1 MNVKHIAFLRE
12 MSALVKGITLNN
24 NLYKIK
30 DDDEISDADS
40 DEEKF
45 SGHQGASEQSN
56 EESN

>member
-30 DDDEISDADS
+30 EDEISDADS

-45 SGHQGASEQSN
+45 SEHQGASEQSN